1 MTKPQIRTARAL
13 FHDESGNSLIEMA
26 IILPFV
32 ILVIFGITDVAIAYS
47 AQLKLEQVAQR
58 SIEIVTG
65 SGKVGSD
72 YSYVKAEA
80 AAASKV
86 PISQITVDN
95 WLECNRVRQASFD
108 GVCPDGQATARYVSI
123 DLYDFYNSLFGTSY
137 FTSGSNYVAGKG
149 YRISADALVR
159 VQ

>member
-1 MTKPQIRTARAL
+1 MIKRSIRAL
-13 FHDESGNSLIEMA
+13 GALGHNQSGNSLIEMA
-26 IILPFV
+26 IVLPFGV
-32 ILVIFGITDVAIAYS
+32 LVLLGLSDVAMAYS

-95 WLECNRVRQASFD
+95 WLECNRMRQTSFD

-123 DLYDFYNSLFGTSY
+123 DLYDFYDPLFGTSY